1 MGMPLDASWKS
12 INGRLDLGQ
21 LVQAYQLHHAEENK
35 QIKPFSDKKCHCSF
49 VSMDLHVSKFRFK
62 EYEGALER

>member
-35 QIKPFSDKKCHCSF
+35 QIKLFSDKKCHCSLCQWTCMYQSS
-49 VSMDLHVSKFRFK
+49 VLRNTKVR
-62 EYEGALER
+62 